1 MKDKY
6 ITGQYFLDTKIREI
20 KVPGYTKFSWKKSQP
35 YLSSALESAFCRLVE
50 AAGKGNFTAM
60 LLQ

>member
-1 MKDKY
+1 MRDRKHEQLA
-6 ITGQYFLDTKIREI
+6 IISCM
-20 KVPGYTKFSWKKSQP
+20 PKFESIWKSQP